1 MIGIEQ
7 AGIAE
12 TMDFVLKKF
21 DAETQNKLA
30 QVQYMYSHS
39 FIMKNNILCSQNNI
53 FSILSIKVQYNVYVK
68 VISVY
73 LSLY

>member
-1 MIGIEQ
+1 MIGIEH

-30 QVQYMYSHS
+30 QVQYLHS
-39 FIMKNNILCSQNNI
+39 PIMKNNILWR
-53 FSILSIKVQYNVYVK
+53 
-68 VISVY
+68 
-73 LSLY
+73 

>member
-1 MIGIEQ
+1 MYKWKVTSYRVPELLFQPSMIGIEQ

-30 QVQYMYSHS
+30 QVQYLHS
-39 FIMKNNILCSQNNI
+39 PIMKNNIL
-53 FSILSIKVQYNVYVK
+53 
-68 VISVY
+68 
-73 LSLY
+73 

>member
-1 MIGIEQ
+1 MYKWKVTSYRVPELLFQPSMIGIEQ

-30 QVQYMYSHS
+30 QVQYLHS
-39 FIMKNNILCSQNNI
+39 FIMKNNILWR
-53 FSILSIKVQYNVYVK
+53 
-68 VISVY
+68 
-73 LSLY
+73 

>member
-30 QVQYMYSHS
+30 QVQYLHS
-39 FIMKNNILCSQNNI
+39 FIMKNNIIWS
-53 FSILSIKVQYNVYVK
+53 
-68 VISVY
+68 
-73 LSLY
+73 

>member
-30 QVQYMYSHS
+30 QVQYLHLP
-39 FIMKNNILCSQNNI
+39 IMKNNVAKII
-53 FSILSIKVQYNVYVK
+53 FFPYYPLKYSTMYM
-68 VISVY
+68 
-73 LSLY
+73 

>member
-21 DAETQNKLA
+21 SPESQNKLA
-30 QVQYMYSHS
+30 QVSMLYTIILLKIHCLMC
-39 FIMKNNILCSQNNI
+39 KN
-53 FSILSIKVQYNVYVK
+53 VDRNVDHK
-68 VISVY
+68 H
-73 LSLY
+73 

>member
-1 MIGIEQ
+1 MYKWKVTCYRVPELLFQPSMIGIEQ

-30 QVQYMYSHS
+30 QVQYLHS
-39 FIMKNNILCSQNNI
+39 PIMKNNIL
-53 FSILSIKVQYNVYVK
+53 
-68 VISVY
+68 
-73 LSLY
+73 

>member
-21 DAETQNKLA
+21 NAETQNKLA
-30 QVQYMYSHS
+30 QVQYLHS

-53 FSILSIKVQYNVYVK
+53 FSILSIEVQYNVYVV

>member
-30 QVQYMYSHS
+30 QVQYLLS
-39 FIMKNNILCSQNNI
+39 FIMKNNI
-53 FSILSIKVQYNVYVK
+53 
-68 VISVY
+68 
-73 LSLY
+73 